1 VRISF
6 KKIKIED
13 CDFILKIRND
23 DSTRRFLHDS
33 QKFSKDEFKNWFESK
48 SPDWLK
54 ILHNDE
60 EVGYIRTVS
69 SYPSIEIGMDISPNH
84 RGKGYAKAAYRKL
97 LESLTFKMYHKA
109 TLRVLKSNFVA
120 LSLYEKLGFKIK
132 EETDND
138 LYMELELNTLK
149 GKAAKVICT
158 WYGPRRG
165 NFAGKKWAAEDN
177 LEMLKYW
184 WNKEKEIDYGHPTD
198 IILVNNIYPQDKQ
211 CGDFIHSLKNEITKN
226 GRIRIFSREN
236 IGASFGAFDFAFN
249 KFENEYDYWFFIED
263 DQIILKNKILSNA
276 MDLMSSIDNK
286 IGFYGVVGCQKTH
299 CNGGCGITTRS
310 ILKAI
315 KNLNYSEE
323 LSRSCLPFH
332 FDRGVDLGHEKKGEI
347 PFTNLIKKKLGLDF
361 YCPKEEAIV
370 LSWKQNKHRGIEFPQ
385 RVLLHDQR
393 P

>member
-1 VRISF
+1 MGIEFAKV
-6 KKIKIED
+6 KVED

-23 DSTRRFLHDS
+23 DSTRSFLHDS
-33 QKFSKDEFKNWFESK
+33 RKFSKTEFKKWFKSK
-48 SPDWLK
+48 KPDWLK
-54 ILHNDE
+54 ILYNDE
-60 EVGYIRTVS
+60 EVGYVRTVS
-69 SYPSIEIGMDISPNH
+69 SYPNIEIGMDIAPNH

-97 LESLTFKMYHKA
+97 LESLTFKMYNKA

-120 LSLYEKLGFKIK
+120 LSLYKKLGFKIK

-158 WYGPRRG
+158 WYGSRRG
-165 NFAGKKWAAEDN
+165 NFAGKKWTPEDN

-198 IILVNNIYPQDKQ
+198 IILVNNIYPQDKH
-211 CGDFIHSLKNEITKN
+211 CGDFIYSLKNEITIN

-249 KFENEYDYWFFIED
+249 EFENEYDYWFFIED

-276 MDLMSSIDNK
+276 VDLMLSIDNK
-286 IGFYGVVGCQKTH
+286 IGFYGIVGCQETH

-310 ILKAI
+310 ILKAVQ
-315 KNLNYSEE
+315 NLNYSEE
-323 LSRSCLPFH
+323 LSRGCLPFH
-332 FDRGVDLGHEKKGEI
+332 FESGVNLSHERKGEI

>member
-1 VRISF
+1 MRISF

-69 SYPSIEIGMDISPNH
+69 NYPSIEIGMDISPNH

-120 LSLYEKLGFKIK
+120 LRLYEKLGFKIK
-132 EETDND
+132 EKTDND

-165 NFAGKKWAAEDN
+165 NFAGKKWTAEDN

-198 IILVNNIYPQDKQ
+198 IILVNNIYPQDKH
-211 CGDFIHSLKNEITKN
+211 CGDFIYSLKNEITKN

-249 KFENEYDYWFFIED
+249 EFENEYDYWFFIED

-276 MDLMSSIDNK
+276 IDLMSSIDNK

-347 PFTNLIKKKLGLDF
+347 PFTNLIKKKLRLDF